1 MSNDNELLIDKSS
14 SSLNLSHSSF
24 NTIQNTVP
32 NTMYNANVNIIKH
45 SSTKKIKKR
54 KYNYFLSQ
62 PYVSASVETHHK
74 PKQTTNKTTLQHDS
88 SLTEVKT
95 HLKQLTDQINDNK
108 KQIDSLRTQAFK
120 DNLLLK
126 TLNPSIHAVTPLSYN
141 QNSKIGLLKLKHK
154 GNAQLINDDAYSRL
168 RIENKKLKQ
177 KIKRLNSDN
186 NVNTYLTVAKQ
197 HNNNN
202 NTKQKNK
209 FTLMHVI
216 SLEIINNNSLS
227 IIEQKDFTIKQ
238 LTSKVDSYMQ
248 LLKDIQYNNNN
259 AHINNNNNIESH
271 DIIDLHIK
279 IKDQNITLE
288 ILKKIAEEEQMKLK
302 KCRETYK
309 ELKNKN
315 NLLIQEIKRLMSII
329 QNNSNNNT
337 NTNTNNNNNINSN
350 NNISNTINE
359 NALFINKNITITER
373 DNKRNNRL
381 KGYYLMESS
390 DSVNNNN
397 KNFFYKNVHSD
408 LHSMYRNEKM
418 KSKSKLSKR
427 SGNNVLSIVE
437 RYKKTPITLDN
448 IILGFNNTNYNQHH
462 TQLTSLNEFDSSN
475 M

>member
-1 MSNDNELLIDKSS
+1 MLNDNEPLIDKSS

-32 NTMYNANVNIIKH
+32 NTIYNTNVNIIKH

-95 HLKQLTDQINDNK
+95 HLKQLTDQIKDNK

-202 NTKQKNK
+202 NTIQKNK

-227 IIEQKDFTIKQ
+227 IIEQKDFTIRQ
-238 LTSKVDSYMQ
+238 LTSKIEMYTKIISE
-248 LLKDIQYNNNN
+248 LRSHSN
-259 AHINNNNNIESH
+259 INEHCTIDNIE
-271 DIIDLHIK
+271 DLKFKLKEQMISS
-279 IKDQNITLE
+279 D
-288 ILKKIAEEEQMKLK
+288 ILKHIAEEEQLKLK
-302 KCRETYK
+302 KCM
-309 ELKNKN
+309 
-315 NLLIQEIKRLMSII
+315 KRL
-329 QNNSNNNT
+329 NVKLK
-337 NTNTNNNNNINSN
+337 
-350 NNISNTINE
+350 
-359 NALFINKNITITER
+359 AL
-373 DNKRNNRL
+373 L
-381 KGYYLMESS
+381 KLKASAQCLM
-390 DSVNNNN
+390 
-397 KNFFYKNVHSD
+397 
-408 LHSMYRNEKM
+408 
-418 KSKSKLSKR
+418 
-427 SGNNVLSIVE
+427 
-437 RYKKTPITLDN
+437 
-448 IILGFNNTNYNQHH
+448 
-462 TQLTSLNEFDSSN
+462 
-475 M
+475 

>member
-1 MSNDNELLIDKSS
+1 MSNDNEPLINKSS

-32 NTMYNANVNIIKH
+32 NTIYNTNVNIIKH
-45 SSTKKIKKR
+45 SGTKRIKKR

-62 PYVSASVETHHK
+62 PFVSASVETQHK
-74 PKQTTNKTTLQHDS
+74 PKQIINKTTLQHDS

-126 TLNPSIHAVTPLSYN
+126 TLNPSIQAVTPLSYN
-141 QNSKIGLLKLKHK
+141 QNTKICLLKLKHK
-154 GNAQLINDDAYSRL
+154 GNAQLINDEAYSRL
-168 RIENKKLKQ
+168 RNENKKLKQ

-186 NVNTYLTVAKQ
+186 NVNTYLTVAKK
-197 HNNNN
+197 NNNN
-202 NTKQKNK
+202 KQSYQNNK
-209 FTLMHVI
+209 ITSMHVI

-238 LTSKVDSYMQ
+238 LTSKIDSYIQ
-248 LLKDIQYNNNN
+248 LLKDIQYNKNPNIHNNT
-259 AHINNNNNIESH
+259 ESH

-329 QNNSNNNT
+329 KGNSD
-337 NTNTNNNNNINSN
+337 NNNNNINSSN
-350 NNISNTINE
+350 GISNTINE
-359 NALFINKNITITER
+359 NTLFVNKNITITER
-373 DNKRNNRL
+373 DNKRSTRL
-381 KGYYLMESS
+381 KGYCLLESS
-390 DSVNNNN
+390 DSVNKDVNM
-397 KNFFYKNVHSD
+397 FYKNVHSD
-408 LHSMYRNEKM
+408 LHSMYKNEKL

-437 RYKKTPITLDN
+437 KYKKAPITLDN
-448 IILGFNNTNYNQHH
+448 IILGFNTHQ
-462 TQLTSLNEFDSSN
+462 TQLTSLNEFDSLN
-475 M
+475 V

>member
-1 MSNDNELLIDKSS
+1 
-14 SSLNLSHSSF
+14 
-24 NTIQNTVP
+24 
-32 NTMYNANVNIIKH
+32 
-45 SSTKKIKKR
+45 
-54 KYNYFLSQ
+54 
-62 PYVSASVETHHK
+62 
-74 PKQTTNKTTLQHDS
+74 
-88 SLTEVKT
+88 
-95 HLKQLTDQINDNK
+95 
-108 KQIDSLRTQAFK
+108 
-120 DNLLLK
+120 
-126 TLNPSIHAVTPLSYN
+126 
-141 QNSKIGLLKLKHK
+141 
-154 GNAQLINDDAYSRL
+154 
-168 RIENKKLKQ
+168 
-177 KIKRLNSDN
+177 
-186 NVNTYLTVAKQ
+186 
-197 HNNNN
+197 
-202 NTKQKNK
+202 
-209 FTLMHVI
+209 MHVI

-238 LTSKVDSYMQ
+238 LTSKIDSYMQ

-315 NLLIQEIKRLMSII
+315 NLLIQEIKRLMNII
-329 QNNSNNNT
+329 QNNSNNT
-337 NTNTNNNNNINSN
+337 NTNTNNNNNNINSN
-350 NNISNTINE
+350 SNISNTINE

-373 DNKRNNRL
+373 DNKRSSRL

-390 DSVNNNN
+390 DSVNNNNN

-462 TQLTSLNEFDSSN
+462 HTQLTSLNEFDSSN

>member
-1 MSNDNELLIDKSS
+1 MLNDNEPLIDNSS

-32 NTMYNANVNIIKH
+32 NTIYNTNVNIIKH
-45 SSTKKIKKR
+45 SGTKKIKKR

-74 PKQTTNKTTLQHDS
+74 QKQTTNKTTLQHDS

-186 NVNTYLTVAKQ
+186 NVNTYLNVTKQ
-197 HNNNN
+197 HNNSN
-202 NTKQKNK
+202 KQKNK
-209 FTLMHVI
+209 FMLMHVI
-216 SLEIINNNSLS
+216 SLEIVNNNSLS

-248 LLKDIQYNNNN
+248 LLKDMQYNNNN
-259 AHINNNNNIESH
+259 NNNNTESH

-315 NLLIQEIKRLMSII
+315 NLLIQEIKRLMNII
-329 QNNSNNNT
+329 KNNSNT
-337 NTNTNNNNNINSN
+337 NNNINSN

-373 DNKRNNRL
+373 DNKRNSRL
-381 KGYYLMESS
+381 KGYCLMESS

-397 KNFFYKNVHSD
+397 KDTNFFYKNVHSD

-448 IILGFNNTNYNQHH
+448 IILGFNNTNYSNNNHN